1 VQQQLARM
9 GSDGITA
16 EHFLYSHPLLTVL
29 LSNLFRMMPLQKCV
43 PFGVGMIVPHI
54 GDVLDTTNADNYQA
68 MSFEIC
74 LAHGMES

>member
-68 MSFEIC
+68 INISLVYFKG
-74 LAHGMES
+74 L